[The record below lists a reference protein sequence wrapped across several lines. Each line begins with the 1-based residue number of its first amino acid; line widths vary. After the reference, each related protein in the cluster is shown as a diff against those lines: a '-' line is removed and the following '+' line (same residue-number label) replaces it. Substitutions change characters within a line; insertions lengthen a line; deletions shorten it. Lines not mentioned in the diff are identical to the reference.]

1 MKYWKATIYNP
12 GPPADM
18 NDTSEVYVAAE
29 DEGSLLMTTLEA
41 HAKPVKAF
49 EEVTKAVYD
58 NNI

>member
-18 NDTSEVYVAAE
+18 NDTSEVYVAAK
-29 DEGSLLMTTLEA
+29 DAGDLLLVSMST
-41 HAKPVKAF
+41 HSKPVKEY

>member
-18 NDTSEVYVAAE
+18 NDTSEVYIQATEPGELLVAT
-29 DEGSLLMTTLEA
+29 MEA
-41 HAKPVKAF
+41 HSKPVKEF

-58 NNI
+58 ANT